1 MNNTDNI
8 LNTYTEV
15 DVAMRILAINFKA
28 YETAFTETAV
38 KIAEAASKA
47 VTIYNNLRVILV
59 VPSPLVYKLSRIH
72 EDLYLQ
78 HVDPVEYGSRTGY
91 LPAKALE
98 HLPVKGTLLN
108 HSEHKVTIR
117 HIDYAIKTMHEIGK
131 EILVC
136 SDTPREAAALA
147 HLKPDMIAVE
157 PPELIGT
164 GIPVSKAKPEVI
176 TRAVDAVQRIEP
188 KIPVLAG
195 AGISGPEDAAK
206 AIELG
211 AKGVLVASVVMKS
224 KTPGRSL
231 IELAEAL
238 SQ

>member
-1 MNNTDNI
+1 MG
-8 LNTYTEV
+8 
-15 DVAMRILAINFKA
+15 ILAINFKA
-28 YETAFTETAV
+28 YETAFTDTAV

-47 VTIYNNLRVILV
+47 VTLYNNVRVILA
-59 VPSPLVYKLSRIH
+59 VPSPLVYRLSSIH

-91 LPAKALE
+91 IPARALE

-117 HIDYAIKTMHEIGK
+117 HIDYAIKTIREIGK

-136 SDTPREAAALA
+136 ADTPQEAAALT
-147 HLKPDMIAVE
+147 HLKPNMIAVE

-164 GIPVSKAKPEVI
+164 GIPVSRAKPEVI
-176 TRAVDAVQRIEP
+176 TKAVNAVHRIDSD
-188 KIPVLAG
+188 IPVLAG
-195 AGISGPEDAAK
+195 AGISGPEDAVK
-206 AIELG
+206 ALELG
-211 AKGVLVASVVMKS
+211 AEGVLVASVVMKS
-224 KTPGRSL
+224 KTPERSL

>member
-1 MNNTDNI
+1 
-8 LNTYTEV
+8 
-15 DVAMRILAINFKA
+15 MRILAINFKA
-28 YETAFTETAV
+28 YKTAFTDTAV

-47 VTIYNNLRVILV
+47 VTLYNNLRVILA
-59 VPSPLVYKLSRIH
+59 VPSPLVYILSSIH

-91 LPAKALE
+91 LPARALE

-108 HSEHKVTIR
+108 HSEHKMTIR
-117 HIDYAIKTMHEIGK
+117 HIDYAIKTIREIGK

-136 SDTPREAAALA
+136 ADTPQEAAALT
-147 HLKPDMIAVE
+147 HLKPNMIAVE

-164 GIPVSKAKPEVI
+164 GIPVSRAKPEVI
-176 TRAVDAVQRIEP
+176 TKAVDAVHRIDSD
-188 KIPVLAG
+188 IPVLAG
-195 AGISGPEDAAK
+195 AGISGPEDAVK
-206 AIELG
+206 AVELG

-224 KTPGRSL
+224 KTPKRTL